1 MYADFW
7 IVSVYRFE
15 IFDVKL
21 LLVHGCRCQKCGFYA
36 TLEPFRSMFAGIAY
50 IVDALAF
57 MLYALSLAE
66 ANGDV
71 ACYFFV
77 VFQFVCS
84 CYFSVTYTGPA
95 CVESELL
102 CE

>member
-7 IVSVYRFE
+7 IVSVDRFE

-36 TLEPFRSMFAGIAY
+36 TLEPFRSMLAGIAY

-71 ACYFFV
+71 ACYF
-77 VFQFVCS
+77 S
-84 CYFSVTYTGPA
+84 SFSNLYVPA
-95 CVESELL
+95 TFR
-102 CE
+102 